1 MAITKS
7 KPSYKTIN
15 RFRVNPKV
23 DALLESLF
31 IQFYSQCVKQN
42 LIDDKAIFIDGTKLK
57 QMPIDIHLYGKSI
70 QNHESKMN
78 EDSKALYHE
87 LVTNKIIPEIK
98 EDHDN
103 ELTKE
108 EIDLIGSHLDKEIED
123 LNQHINNENVLK
135 QENKYV
141 SKELKSKIQKQI
153 NDYFERKYRYEFQ
166 KSILKDRNSY
176 SKTDHDATFMRMKE
190 DHMKMDNLSQG
201 IIYK

>member
-57 QMPIDIHLYGKSI
+57 KCQSIYICMEKSI

-166 KSILKDRNSY
+166 
-176 SKTDHDATFMRMKE
+176 
-190 DHMKMDNLSQG
+190 NLF
-201 IIYK
+201 